1 MAWFS
6 LAMYATC
13 SAGIISIEN
22 QEPPIISAHNPA
34 AIEDP
39 CRTPLLQVPKLQQA
53 TIFIIS

>member
-13 SAGIISIEN
+13 SAGEN
-22 QEPPIISAHNPA
+22 QEQPIISAHNPA